1 MRSAPVL
8 RAAALVVAASL
19 ALHELRYLIA
29 GRPAG
34 DAFESGH
41 GYLPL
46 VGVAASILLG
56 AAAAMLVRA
65 LARARRTGSLGERP
79 VSFSRAWILA
89 TGSLLALHLGQ
100 ELLEATL
107 SGTGPAALVANGA
120 VLVAPLAVVFGALVA
135 LGLRG
140 ARQAL
145 SVAARSAPACRPPG
159 SAPYAPKY
167 GTLPARRQASPL
179 ALHLSQRA
187 PPLGA

>member
-1 MRSAPVL
+1 M
-8 RAAALVVAASL
+8 RAAALVLAAAL

-34 DAFESGH
+34 EAFESGH

-46 VGVAASILLG
+46 VGVAASIFLG
-56 AAAAMLVRA
+56 AATAMLVRA
-65 LARARRTGSLGERP
+65 LARARRTGSPGERP

-89 TGSLLALHLGQ
+89 TGALLALHLGQ

-107 SGTGPAALVANGA
+107 SKTGPAAIVANGA
-120 VLVAPLAVVFGALVA
+120 LLVAPLAVVFGALVA

-145 SVAARSAPACRPPG
+145 SAAARSAPASRPLGP
-159 SAPYAPKY
+159 APYAPKPWSP
-167 GTLPARRQASPL
+167 PARRQASPL